1 MSWATKTHTFSPSTV
16 AKSSEVNDNFDDMV
30 DQLNIAA
37 PSGVVCIWSGSV
49 ASIPSGWYLC
59 DGNNSTP
66 DLRGKFIIGAGG
78 AYAVGATGG
87 AATHTLTE
95 AEMPAHTHTIGHV
108 AGDQDGSGSNGS
120 ISGSGVTGST
130 GGGGAHNNLPPYYA
144 LAYMMKS

>member
-30 DQLNIAA
+30 DQLNIAM
-37 PSGVVCIWSGSV
+37 PSGAIVIWSGSV
-49 ASIPSGWYLC
+49 ASIPSGFYLT

-66 DLRGKFIIGAGG
+66 DLRGKFIPCAGG
-78 AYAVGATGG
+78 AYAVGDTGG
-87 AATHTLTE
+87 ENTHVLTE
-95 AEMPAHTHTIGHV
+95 SEMPAHTHTIGHV

-130 GGGGAHNNLPPYYA
+130 GGGAAHENRPPYYA